1 MDVARHGVN
10 CRVSLGVQ
18 HTLLSVLVCLS
29 TSFGRTCLTVLC
41 FELAHTCACL
51 TSKRKTTGNQ
61 SEVDIAQPLALS
73 RLVCLAALRW
83 CLPRMGRTPLFASP
97 PFHLQLQLDFS
108 PHYTVDFSEAACEAE
123 GWLWVPLLFTTTREI
138 GPGTGIVKKSRLC
151 MSKQCKRSEPV
162 FDPRQRAAFLR
173 TTKTFAAAPFA
184 KNRSAH
190 M

>member
-1 MDVARHGVN
+1 MTLASRHCRRSARGATRGDEAGVGMDVARHGVN

-123 GWLWVPLLFTTTREI
+123 GWLWVPLDPHI
-138 GPGTGIVKKSRLC
+138 GTHVRGGRLGDEVT
-151 MSKQCKRSEPV
+151 SQTQAIQSIANILV
-162 FDPRQRAAFLR
+162 
-173 TTKTFAAAPFA
+173 
-184 KNRSAH
+184 
-190 M
+190 